1 MPEKEGEPIGAS
13 LVRLEESLMLY
24 DSLEMLA
31 NSADE
36 QIKYLK
42 KVGIDFDNIDELVL
56 EFDNDFLNSRMEFES
71 GALSENQYD
80 SLVTLDYYLNILS
93 EDKKLWDLRSLKE
106 SVEWKIVRILAADC
120 LKRLDCKIQV

>member
-1 MPEKEGEPIGAS
+1 
-13 LVRLEESLMLY
+13 MLY